1 MVKLF
6 QFALKKP
13 IKELEMLEGGFEYYE
28 RVDVEINRLFKT
40 NVFNV
45 AARNEERRKLL
56 QQYPEL
62 APLKLDEIKNEK
74 KIADRL

>member
-62 APLKLDEIKNEK
+62 APLKLDEMKNEK